1 MRSVVTPTSRLVGLL
16 QQEYSWS
23 AWLRAGISEAA
34 ADDQEGLGR
43 DSRKLVFESEE
54 REESLNAE
62 RPQEHPRAEGSPHP
76 KPTWDS
82 NLRTPQADLS
92 IS

>member
-1 MRSVVTPTSRLVGLL
+1 M
-16 QQEYSWS
+16 
-23 AWLRAGISEAA
+23 GILEAA
-34 ADDQEGLGR
+34 ADNQEGLGR
-43 DSRKLVFESEE
+43 DGRKLVFESEE

-62 RPQEHPRAEGSPHP
+62 HPQEHPRAEGSPHP

-92 IS
+92 ISLSAQPALALSLGAKPPELETFTMAR